1 MLKYA
6 TAQVM
11 SKVLIP
17 QDAGRRELKR
27 LAHKHHFD
35 YEVRP
40 GFLYVRS
47 RAISSRC
54 NDNFDEFPAEE
65 LEKAYATFKGKPV
78 FVNHVNHDHNRARGV
93 IIDAALHKDANR
105 DGSKDWWVEVLQ
117 EVDALR
123 FPRLAAEILKG
134 NIART
139 SMGCDVAYSVC
150 SACGNKATSPAE
162 YCQHIPSAKGQRL
175 YRTTAS
181 GKKVGELIRETC
193 YGLKF
198 FENSL
203 LVEPPADPTAYFTGV
218 DSRGL
223 DKAASV
229 RKIAASA
236 DGWEAGEVQGWDHIG
251 ERHPDIYGDPEVHEG
266 ATGDGEGIG
275 WAANNL
281 AHSTKQDPEA
291 ENHGSWD
298 LMFHSEHVDP
308 RHIDHARHGS
318 GDGRVQHAAE
328 GYRSNPEQVPP
339 LVLVHRHG
347 VYQVADG
354 HHRAEGAK
362 AANQKTVRAYVAYSP
377 YPNQPDENGEK
388 APYHGAEKSKGN
400 DPLKVKSPRTK
411 QQRPTS
417 GPGWDQPQ
425 LFEGARKLAYGE
437 TKAPQDVDTLREDA
451 CAVCGDRDTYD
462 GTTCQVCGYV
472 APPKMFQDPDLEVA
486 RSMDLRKDIAE
497 FNGQPGEPVDPNA
510 LDENGNPLPGAGDP
524 NAQQPGS
531 LPGEVQAEVQPGGD
545 PMDPQALDAD
555 GNQIPDELGAPVDPA
570 MLGPDGQPI
579 PQQGQQMTAPDGTPL
594 DPQGQQPMLGPD
606 GMPVGPQELPA
617 SAISG
622 DGKPFNPG
630 PNMPEGP
637 GEPDGPQ
644 GPEDLGEDGQP
655 LNPDAGQGAPGTPE
669 DGVPDLMCPECG
681 FTADATQPV
690 SIDMDTANIPSTGEA
705 GPDGVQAGDIC
716 PNCGQGLLLTATEMQ
731 GEAPA
736 PIPAQGV

>member
-11 SKVLIP
+11 SKILIP
-17 QDAGRRELKR
+17 QDAGRRELRR
-27 LAHKHHFD
+27 LAHRHHFD

-40 GFLYVRS
+40 GYLYVRS

-65 LEKAYATFKGKPV
+65 LARSYRSFVGKPV

-162 YCQHIPSAKGQRL
+162 YCKHIPAAKGQRI
-175 YRTTAS
+175 YRAEAS
-181 GKKVGELIRETC
+181 TGKKVGELIRETC

-218 DSRGL
+218 DARGL
-223 DKAASV
+223 DKAASKH
-229 RKIAASA
+229 RDRFLDADAILAESPPAA
-236 DGWEAGEVQGWDHIG
+236 
-251 ERHPDIYGDPEVHEG
+251 R
-266 ATGDGEGIG
+266 TG
-275 WAANNL
+275 
-281 AHSTKQDPEA
+281 T
-291 ENHGSWD
+291 
-298 LMFHSEHVDP
+298 
-308 RHIDHARHGS
+308 
-318 GDGRVQHAAE
+318 
-328 GYRSNPEQVPP
+328 
-339 LVLVHRHG
+339 
-347 VYQVADG
+347 
-354 HHRAEGAK
+354 
-362 AANQKTVRAYVAYSP
+362 
-377 YPNQPDENGEK
+377 
-388 APYHGAEKSKGN
+388 
-400 DPLKVKSPRTK
+400 
-411 QQRPTS
+411 
-417 GPGWDQPQ
+417 
-425 LFEGARKLAYGE
+425 RKLAYGE

-486 RSMDLRKDIAE
+486 RSMDLRKDVAE
-497 FNGQPGEPVDPNA
+497 FNGQPGEPVDPNT
-510 LDENGNPLPGAGDP
+510 LDENGNPMPGGGGDP
-524 NAQQPGS
+524 NAQPGS

-545 PMDPQALDAD
+545 MVDPEQLDA
-555 GNQIPDELGAPVDPA
+555 GGGISDELGAPVDPA
-570 MLGPDGQPI
+570 MLGPDGQPL
-579 PQQGQQMTAPDGTPL
+579 PQAGQQQMTAPDGTPL
-594 DPQGQQPMLGPD
+594 DPQGQQQPMLGPD

-644 GPEDLGEDGQP
+644 GPEDLDEDGQP

-669 DGVPDLMCPECG
+669 DGVPDLMCPDCG

-716 PNCGQGLLLTATEMQ
+716 PNCGQGLLMTATEMQ
-731 GEAPA
+731 GQAPV
-736 PIPAQGV
+736 PSPM